1 MGIQMKFRAKCLTS
15 TTQMAVDNRGRL
27 LPCCYIDTPK
37 WIEYP
42 EIKKLLNVSNIS
54 KNKSL
59 KDIITSN
66 EWKDFYNILKDGNLN
81 KIPAVCKHHCLDDGI
96 DTLKIEEWFDEDGDM
111 IVRKG
116 K

>member
-1 MGIQMKFRAKCLTS
+1 MTKFRPKCMNT

-27 LPCCYIDTPK
+27 LPCCYIDTPR

-42 EIKKLLNVSNIS
+42 EIKKLLNVSDIS

-59 KDIITSN
+59 RDIVYSK
-66 EWKDFYNILKDGNLN
+66 EWKEFHNILKEGDLN
-81 KIPAVCKHHCLDDGI
+81 KIPAVCKHHCLDDGV
-96 DTLKIEEWFDEDGDM
+96 DTLKIEEWFDPSGNM
-111 IVRKG
+111 IERKG

>member
-1 MGIQMKFRAKCLTS
+1 MAKFRPKCMNT

-27 LPCCYIDTPK
+27 LPCCYIDTPR

-42 EIKKLLNVSNIS
+42 EIKKLLNVSDIS

-59 KDIITSN
+59 KDIVSSK
-66 EWKDFYNILKDGNLN
+66 EWVEFYNILKEGDLD
-81 KIPAVCKHHCLDDGI
+81 KIPTVCKQHCLDDGV
-96 DTLKIEEWFDEDGDM
+96 DTLKIEEWFDSSGNKL
-111 IVRKG
+111 VRKG

>member
-1 MGIQMKFRAKCLTS
+1 MTKFRPKCMNT

-27 LPCCYIDTPK
+27 LPCCYIDTPR

-42 EIKKLLNVSNIS
+42 EIKKLLNVSDIS

-59 KDIITSN
+59 RDIVYSK
-66 EWKDFYNILKDGNLN
+66 EWKEFHNILKEGDLN
-81 KIPAVCKHHCLDDGI
+81 KIPAVCKHHCLDDGV
-96 DTLKIEEWFDEDGDM
+96 DTLKIEEWFDPSGNMTE
-111 IVRKG
+111 RKG